1 MNKLANNNNREEQ
14 NLKILQQISKDSNI
28 SQRRMAKD
36 LGLSLGKMN
45 YCLGELK
52 KKGLLNSSYYYV
64 LNTLNR

>member
-1 MNKLANNNNREEQ
+1 MNKLENKKAEQ
-14 NLKILQQISKDSNI
+14 NLKILQQISKDSRI

-52 KKGLLNSSYYYV
+52 RKV
-64 LNTLNR
+64 W